1 MEARRISMRVLLA
14 VLMMALLQVP
24 AWAGGGGWSF
34 SIRDTPVGPLCV
46 ASTQQNG
53 VSVGFYGVP
62 LGPTY
67 AFVKGVNLPRNAR
80 STWQVAGYEWRQF
93 TGAVD
98 SYNGFHIYP
107 GIGPHFLHEVAA
119 GSRLDLYLHDAGLA
133 GNAPLT
139 GTRGLSLRGS
149 SRSIAALLECQAGYY
164 LPAHRA
170 LVVVEVE
177 AYVLALPSALS
188 Y

>member
-1 MEARRISMRVLLA
+1 MRVLLA
-14 VLMMALLQVP
+14 LLMMVLLQVP
-24 AWAGGGGWSF
+24 AWAGGGGWTF
-34 SIRDTPVGPLCV
+34 SIRETPVGPLCV
-46 ASTQQNG
+46 AATQQNG

-62 LGPTY
+62 MGPTY

-98 SYNGFHIYP
+98 SYNGVHIYP
-107 GIGPHFLHEVAA
+107 GIRPHFLHEVAA

-133 GNAPLT
+133 GNAPVT

-164 LPAHRA
+164 QPAHRA

-177 AYVLALPSALS
+177 AYLLPLPPALP

>member
-1 MEARRISMRVLLA
+1 MRVLLA
-14 VLMMALLQVP
+14 LLITAILQVP
-24 AWAGGGGWSF
+24 AWAGGGGWAF
-34 SIRDTPVGPLCV
+34 SIRDTAVGPLCV
-46 ASTQQNG
+46 AATEQNG
-53 VSVGFYGVP
+53 VTVGFYGVP

-107 GIGPHFLHEVAA
+107 GIRPHFLEEVAA

-139 GTRGLSLRGS
+139 GTLGLSLRGS
-149 SRSIAALLECQAGYY
+149 SRSIASLLECQAGHYY
-164 LPAHRA
+164 QPAYRA
-170 LVVVEVE
+170 LVVVE
-177 AYVLALPSALS
+177 AWYALPLPPALP

>member
-1 MEARRISMRVLLA
+1 MRVLIA
-14 VLMMALLQVP
+14 LMVSMILQVP

-34 SIRDTPVGPLCV
+34 SIQDTPVGPLCV
-46 ASTQQNG
+46 AATEQNA

-80 STWQVAGYEWRQF
+80 STWQVRGYEWRQF
-93 TGAVD
+93 VGAAD
-98 SYNGFHIYP
+98 SYNGFHTYS
-107 GIGPHFLHEVAA
+107 GIRPHFLHEVAA
-119 GSRLDLYLHDAGLA
+119 GSRLDLYLHHASLA

-139 GTRGLSLRGS
+139 GTLGLSLRGS
-149 SRSIAALLECQAGYY
+149 SGSISALMECQAGHHTR
-164 LPAHRA
+164 PAYRA
-170 LVVVEVE
+170 LMVVE
-177 AYVLALPSALS
+177 AWYALPLPPALP

>member
-1 MEARRISMRVLLA
+1 MRVLLA

-107 GIGPHFLHEVAA
+107 GIRPHFLQEVAA

-164 LPAHRA
+164 QPAHRA

-177 AYVLALPSALS
+177 AYVLPLPSALP

>member
-1 MEARRISMRVLLA
+1 MRMLLA
-14 VLMMALLQVP
+14 LLITAILQVP
-24 AWAGGGGWSF
+24 AWAGGGGWAF
-34 SIRDTPVGPLCV
+34 SIRETPVGPLCV
-46 ASTQQNG
+46 AATEQNG
-53 VSVGFYGVP
+53 VTVGFYGVP
-62 LGPTY
+62 LGPTF
-67 AFVKGVNLPRNAR
+67 AFVRGVNLPRNAR

-107 GIGPHFLHEVAA
+107 GIRPHFLQEVAV

-139 GTRGLSLRGS
+139 GTLGLSLRGS
-149 SRSIAALLECQAGYY
+149 SRSIAALLECQAGHYAM
-164 LPAHRA
+164 PAYRA
-170 LVVVEVE
+170 VVVVETW
-177 AYVLALPSALS
+177 YALPLPPIVP